1 MLHIIFRP
9 AMAIMSR
16 LRFAR
21 KLGLIGVLF
30 LAPIAVLISFL
41 NDKIAADVTFT
52 EAERAGVEQPWPEQ
66 AVPLICNT

>member
-1 MLHIIFRP
+1 
-9 AMAIMSR
+9 MSR

-30 LAPIAVLISFL
+30 LVPIAVLIYFL

-52 EAERAGVEQPWPEQ
+52 EAERAGGEQP
-66 AVPLICNT
+66 